1 MYVKFHIKGDR
12 TVVAICDEDLIG
24 KTLEDKKACIKVT
37 KRFYKGE
44 KKKEKEVAVI
54 LQEATNIN
62 IIGKKSIAFAIKQG
76 VLDKEA
82 VRKIKG
88 MPHAQIYEGN

>member
-24 KTLEDKKACIKVT
+24 KKLEDKNTCLEVT
-37 KRFYKGE
+37 ERFYKGE
-44 KKKEKEVAVI
+44 KKTEKEVEKI

-62 IIGKKSIAFAIKQG
+62 IIGKESIAFAIKQG
-76 VLDKEA
+76 IFTKDSIK
-82 VRKIKG
+82 KIKG
-88 MPHAQIYEGN
+88 IPHAQLYEAI